1 MYTLTLDIDP
11 VLKEKRKRKFVKE
24 KKKEKHLPL
33 KRTTSPR
40 LHHSPSCSRRG
51 THYKERRRRKKP
63 LTYHILSSNTT
74 LL

>member
-33 KRTTSPR
+33 KRNHFTSAYIIPLHVPEEELTTK
-40 LHHSPSCSRRG
+40 
-51 THYKERRRRKKP
+51 KEEEERN
-63 LTYHILSSNTT
+63 L
-74 LL
+74 